1 MKNTSLKSDPFCISY
16 KSLAFILC
24 SNIHG
29 ESIKGSIFINEKKHD
44 FVMISLTYMY
54 LNSTGHVTTS
64 TCVYVSN
71 RCLNMYRL
79 CFLAIKPRTTVSKY
93 RVSYCI

>member
-44 FVMISLTYMY
+44 FVMIS
-54 LNSTGHVTTS
+54 HVHVFEFYWTCNDIY
-64 TCVYVSN
+64 TCVCKQQMSQCV
-71 RCLNMYRL
+71 
-79 CFLAIKPRTTVSKY
+79 
-93 RVSYCI
+93 

>member
-24 SNIHG
+24 SNIHD

-44 FVMISLTYMY
+44 FVMISLTY
-54 LNSTGHVTTS
+54 NW
-64 TCVYVSN
+64 TCNDIYMCVCKQQVSQ
-71 RCLNMYRL
+71 C
-79 CFLAIKPRTTVSKY
+79 V
-93 RVSYCI
+93 

>member
-29 ESIKGSIFINEKKHD
+29 ESIKGSIFINEKKTRFCYDKSHVHVHVFEFYWTCND
-44 FVMISLTYMY
+44 IYM
-54 LNSTGHVTTS
+54 
-64 TCVYVSN
+64 CVWKQQVSQ
-71 RCLNMYRL
+71 C
-79 CFLAIKPRTTVSKY
+79 V
-93 RVSYCI
+93 